1 MFHTNFVIFQVAGC
15 FSRDI
20 TNINRKMRRV
30 ILFCLAISIAGVINA
45 QDTEFDFKMDHVALS
60 VTDVDHAAEFCVD
73 VLKLKEITN
82 RSRLEDVRWFSMGP
96 GRELHL
102 IAIIKGGVKTNKA
115 LHVALTTSNFDAF
128 VKTLEE
134 RKIPYS
140 DWPGNPQKVNI
151 RADGIKQVFFQGF
164 DEYWFEV
171 NSVK

>member
-1 MFHTNFVIFQVAGC
+1 
-15 FSRDI
+15 
-20 TNINRKMRRV
+20 MRRV
-30 ILFCLAISIAGVINA
+30 ILFCLAISIAGVISA
-45 QDTEFDFKMDHVALS
+45 QDTDTEFDFKMDHVALS
-60 VTDVDHAAEFCVD
+60 VSDVDRAAEFCIE

-82 RSRLEDVRWFSMGP
+82 RSKLEDVRWFSMGP

-102 IAIIKGGVKTNKA
+102 IAIIKGGVRTNKA
-115 LHVALTTSNFDAF
+115 LHVALTTSNFDVF

-140 DWPGNPQKVNI
+140 DWPGNAQKVNI

-164 DEYWFEV
+164 DGYWFEV

>member
-1 MFHTNFVIFQVAGC
+1 MRRIILLFVVIF
-15 FSRDI
+15 
-20 TNINRKMRRV
+20 
-30 ILFCLAISIAGVINA
+30 IAGTA
-45 QDTEFDFKMDHVALS
+45 KSQETSFDFKLDHVALS
-60 VTDVDHAAEFCVD
+60 VNDVNRAAEFCID
-73 VLKLKEITN
+73 VLRLEEITN
-82 RSRLEDVRWFSMGP
+82 RSKLEGVRWFSMGP

-102 IAIIKGGVKTNKA
+102 IAIIKDGVKTNKA

-164 DEYWFEV
+164 EGYWFEV
-171 NSVK
+171 NSVR